1 MCFSQRLSF
10 FLNYALINC
19 YLDHLTGKGNQLLL
33 PQQEFPPPTLSNKK
47 YLCPKTLGVGKK
59 GAKVPVPFA
68 PFAYE
73 LEQSIK

>member
-10 FLNYALINC
+10 FELCLINC

-33 PQQEFPPPTLSNKK
+33 PQQESPPTLSNKK

-68 PFAYE
+68 PFASE

>member
-33 PQQEFPPPTLSNKK
+33 PQQEFSPNIVK
-47 YLCPKTLGVGKK
+47 
-59 GAKVPVPFA
+59 
-68 PFAYE
+68 
-73 LEQSIK
+73 